1 MDIIHETWIT
11 EKRLDESIISHV
23 LTIKENMEIKMA
35 EIVKT
40 NLDIAQELQ
49 KKWHDKSVKE
59 RIFQEGEQLSS
70 SSTSKLVNL

>member
-23 LTIKENMEIKMA
+23 LTIKENMEKMA

-70 SSTSKLVNL
+70 SSTSNLVNL